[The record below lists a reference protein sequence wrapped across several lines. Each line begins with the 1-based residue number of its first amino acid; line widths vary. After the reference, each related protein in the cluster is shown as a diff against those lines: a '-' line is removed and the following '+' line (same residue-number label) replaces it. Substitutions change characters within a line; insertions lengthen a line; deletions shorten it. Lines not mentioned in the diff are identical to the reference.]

1 MSAREPRPEMA
12 SLQNII
18 MSQKS
23 QFFASQGQANGITLD
38 AFNNAFQNLGGIIQ
52 NLQDQL
58 GAEKSTVKILEQK
71 IKELEAKL
79 QPAK

>member
-1 MSAREPRPEMA
+1 MA
-12 SLQNII
+12 TLQNII

-38 AFNNAFQNLGGIIQ
+38 AFNQVFQNLGGIIQ